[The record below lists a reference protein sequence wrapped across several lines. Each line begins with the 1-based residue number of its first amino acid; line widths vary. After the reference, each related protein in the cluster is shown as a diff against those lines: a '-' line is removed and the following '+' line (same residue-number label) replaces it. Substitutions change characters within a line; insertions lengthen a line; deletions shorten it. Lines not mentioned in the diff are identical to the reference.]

1 MAGGSA
7 ILILLAIEKPFG
19 ERSKT
24 KGRKYIECQEMV
36 APGGTKCNER
46 ITTETE

>member
-19 ERSKT
+19 ERSNT